1 MRVGFI
7 GLGLMGKPMARR
19 LLKAGYDLTVHN
31 RSRPPVDELASEG
44 AKPAWSPREVAE
56 RVDLVITMV
65 PDSPDVEKVLF
76 GEKGVI
82 EGAHPGL
89 IAMDM
94 STISPIATRRFA
106 ERLAEKGVEMLD
118 APVSGGTI
126 GAEQGTLTI
135 MVGGKREV
143 FEKVKPVLEVLGKKI
158 TYMGGHGA
166 GQATKICNQVAIA
179 GALLGVSEALL
190 LASANGLDPM
200 KVIDVLSGGA
210 ASSWQLIN
218 LGPKIVKRDFEP
230 GFKAAHF
237 RKDLRIARELGEN
250 LDLPLLGASMV
261 YELLKNLEAEGLGE
275 KGTQALALVLEKLAA
290 RRISD

>member
-19 LLKAGYDLTVHN
+19 LLKAGYELVVHN
-31 RSRPPVDELASEG
+31 RSRPPVEELAAEG
-44 AKPAWSPREVAE
+44 AEPARSPKEVAE
-56 RVDLVITMV
+56 KVDVLITMV

-76 GEKGVI
+76 GENGVV

-89 IAMDM
+89 IVVDM
-94 STISPIATRRFA
+94 STISPIAARGFA
-106 ERLAEKGVEMLD
+106 ERLGERGVEMLD

-126 GAEQGTLTI
+126 GAEKGTLTI

-143 FEKVKPVLEVLGKKI
+143 FEKVKPIFEVLGKKI
-158 TYMGGHGA
+158 VYMGGNGS

-179 GALLGVSEALL
+179 GALLGVVEALL
-190 LASANGLDPM
+190 LASANGLDTM

-218 LGPKIVKRDFEP
+218 LGPKIVQRDFEP
-230 GFKAAHF
+230 GFKASHF
-237 RKDLRIARELGEN
+237 RKDLRIARELGEKLN
-250 LDLPLLGASMV
+250 LPLLGAGMV
-261 YELLKNLEAEGLGE
+261 YELLKNLDAEGLGD
-275 KGTQALALVLEKLAA
+275 KGTQALALVIEKLASK
-290 RRISD
+290 RIS